1 MAEIPLSVTMANNAD
16 LVREIKE
23 SEVNEAVWGLEPDKA
38 PGPDGLSIAFFIN
51 CWDFIKSDLCKKL
64 R

>member
-51 CWDFIKSDLCKKL
+51 CWDFIK
-64 R
+64 